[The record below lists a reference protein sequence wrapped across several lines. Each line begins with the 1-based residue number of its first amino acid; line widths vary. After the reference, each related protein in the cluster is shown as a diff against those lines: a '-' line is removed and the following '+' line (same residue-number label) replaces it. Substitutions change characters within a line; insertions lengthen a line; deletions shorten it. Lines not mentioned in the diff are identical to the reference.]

1 MILLPPSESQEPDM
15 DNMDMNKSD
24 SDSMKEN
31 KKGKIV
37 NCEHK
42 ERLYLAYTNAACKVL
57 LGLRLKRFQHLNSLG
72 N

>member
-1 MILLPPSESQEPDM
+1 M

-57 LGLRLKRFQHLNSLG
+57 YCLDCG
-72 N
+72 